1 MLYIN
6 LDLSCLLTPKSVLYY
21 LILSG
26 KWRLPKNHESVTQD
40 VLIII
45 CPLKITYSLLGGG
58 SSLYT
63 ELLALFSI
71 HYFRI
76 DHNAS
81 CLPPP
86 PPPPPAPQILHNHCF
101 QFLLGITVVPREI
114 QDNGYAKF
122 GRGAGGWVNKVHY
135 CGLCENGGSRKYQE
149 RAGHR
154 ETC

>member
-1 MLYIN
+1 M
-6 LDLSCLLTPKSVLYY
+6 
-21 LILSG
+21 
-26 KWRLPKNHESVTQD
+26 TQD

-45 CPLKITYSLLGGG
+45 YPLKITYLLIGGG
-58 SSLYT
+58 SRLYT

-71 HYFRI
+71 HYFHI

-86 PPPPPAPQILHNHCF
+86 LPPQILHNHCF

-122 GRGAGGWVNKVHY
+122 FFWGGGWVNKVHY
-135 CGLCENGGSRKYQE
+135 NGLCENGE
-149 RAGHR
+149 
-154 ETC
+154 